1 MAETETRC
9 EELVPEM
16 NGQHQEETRLSDAE
30 LIRLADAYTI
40 NMLDDPR
47 PLPGDDAA
55 IEHSTRAFLRYMRV
69 RGYAHAEHLHLPPM
83 PTAPGGGAPPLT
95 AAGTHVQPGGS
106 GS

>member
-1 MAETETRC
+1 MGETETRC
-9 EELVPEM
+9 EELVREPDG
-16 NGQHQEETRLSDAE
+16 NRHEETRLSDAE

-55 IEHSTRAFLRYMRV
+55 IEHSTRVFLRYMRE
-69 RGYAHAEHLHLPPM
+69 RGYAHAEHLHLPPV
-83 PTAPGGGAPPLT
+83 PTAPGGGAPPRP
-95 AAGTHVQPGGS
+95 AVGTHVQPSGS